1 MHKCVHLYIY
11 THKYIYIYICIY
23 INVYTYLCIYI
34 YVHIYI
40 YIYTYIYIYIYIY
53 IHIVFMAKTVTGI
66 AHVYSHVMQCSHA
79 IDALRSMPLH
89 IYFANSNLQHK
100 PCAFL
105 RVLLACV
112 ACVCFLRVF
121 LACII
126 DAHHLVSVMCVSE
139 IYTQI
144 SCYLLCSVNVSRTDS
159 SLHLL
164 CGVRHRSMSPCLHC
178 MYVS

>member
-1 MHKCVHLYIY
+1 
-11 THKYIYIYICIY
+11 
-23 INVYTYLCIYI
+23 
-34 YVHIYI
+34 
-40 YIYTYIYIYIYIY
+40 
-53 IHIVFMAKTVTGI
+53 MAKTVTGI

-100 PCAFL
+100 PCASL
-105 RVLLACV
+105 RVLLACVLLACV

>member
-1 MHKCVHLYIY
+1 MYIHTY
-11 THKYIYIYICIY
+11 
-23 INVYTYLCIYI
+23 VYTYMYIYIYI
-34 YVHIYI
+34 YVHIR
-40 YIYTYIYIYIYIY
+40 
-53 IHIVFMAKTVTGI
+53 IVFIAKTVTGI

-100 PCAFL
+100 QCASL
-105 RVLLACV
+105 RVLLACVLLACV

-126 DAHHLVSVMCVSE
+126 NALLLVSVMCVSE

-144 SCYLLCSVNVSRTDS
+144 SCYMLCCVNVSGTDS
-159 SLHLL
+159 SMHLL

-178 MYVS
+178 IYVS